1 MSLKVLISFTRH
13 QLIFELDVK
22 GPVQRSHLPGN
33 ERQMEKIMDVA
44 RSGHGHG
51 DKDQDQNNSSSS
63 LFGLMK
69 LINSLKIIIII
80 IIIFKP
86 NKRLKKYYEV
96 GIDLICWNI
105 TNIR

>member
-1 MSLKVLISFTRH
+1 
-13 QLIFELDVK
+13 
-22 GPVQRSHLPGN
+22 
-33 ERQMEKIMDVA
+33 MEKIMDVA

-51 DKDQDQNNSSSS
+51 DKDQDKNNSSSS

-69 LINSLKIIIII
+69 LINSLKII

-105 TNIR
+105 TNIS